1 MIDVNRIERIARTFF
16 ADGRGSHGW
25 DHTLRVVRLAQR
37 IARAEDADLD
47 VVVTAAFFHDIG
59 RSAEDEARG
68 NLCHADYGAELAGPI
83 LHRNGFGLTPDQQEN
98 VLHCIR
104 SHRFRGRETPA
115 TLEAKVVFDADK
127 LDAIGAI
134 GIARAYLFAG
144 EIGARLHCPEIP
156 LSETLPYTT
165 SDTGYREYAV
175 KLRTIRDIMLTTEGR
190 RMANDRHR
198 FMEGF
203 FDRFLQEYEG
213 ER

>member
-1 MIDVNRIERIARTFF
+1 MIDVVRIEQIAHSFF

-25 DHTLRVVRLAQR
+25 DHTLRVVRLARR
-37 IARAEDADLD
+37 IAGAEDADLD
-47 VVVTAAFFHDIG
+47 VVLTAAFLHDIG
-59 RSAEDEARG
+59 RSAEDESRG
-68 NLCHADYGAELAGPI
+68 SLCHADYGAKLAEPL
-83 LHRNGFGLTPDQQEN
+83 LHRNGLAFTPAQQEN
-98 VLHCIR
+98 ILHCIR
-104 SHRFRGRETPA
+104 SHRFRGRETPV

-156 LSETLPYTT
+156 LSETQPYTAA
-165 SDTGYREYAV
+165 DTGYREYAL
-175 KLRTIRDIMLTTEGR
+175 KLRTIREMMLTAEGR
-190 RMANDRHR
+190 KMADDRHR
-198 FMEGF
+198 FMEAF

>member
-1 MIDVNRIERIARTFF
+1 MIDFGCIEQIARSFF
-16 ADGRGSHGW
+16 TDGRGSHGW

-37 IARAEDADLD
+37 IARAEGADMD
-47 VVVTAAFFHDIG
+47 VVVTAAYLHDIG
-59 RSAEDEARG
+59 RSVEDESEG
-68 NLCHADYGAELAGPI
+68 SLCHADYGGRLAETI
-83 LHRNGFGLTPDQQEN
+83 LHRNGFRFTAAQQDN

-104 SHRFRGRETPA
+104 SHRFRGKETPV

-156 LSETLPYTT
+156 LSETLPYTAA
-165 SDTGYREYAV
+165 DTGYREYAV
-175 KLRTIRDIMLTTEGR
+175 RLRKIRDIMLTAEGR